1 MTDLIAKH
9 GGYENLKSYQM
20 ATLVYDLTVEF
31 CARFVDTR
39 NKTNKTDRTD
49 ETYKSYYWNR
59 QADQMI
65 QAARS
70 GQKNIAEGSS
80 TSGASKQNE
89 IKLVTVARASL
100 AELLG
105 DYEDFLR
112 QRGLRQWGKNDPEA
126 LRVRAMYRT
135 DKTNKT
141 YESYMSD
148 SEKAANLLI
157 CLVNQTNYLL
167 DQQLRSLEKE
177 LLKFG
182 DLKERYKSSR
192 SYKVNLMRQQKE
204 DDEWLAEQSKRIKSE
219 SNKSL
224 PAQAGNKSD

>member
-49 ETYKSYYWNR
+49 E
-59 QADQMI
+59 
-65 QAARS
+65 
-70 GQKNIAEGSS
+70 
-80 TSGASKQNE
+80 
-89 IKLVTVARASL
+89 
-100 AELLG
+100 
-105 DYEDFLR
+105 
-112 QRGLRQWGKNDPEA
+112 
-126 LRVRAMYRT
+126 
-135 DKTNKT
+135 T